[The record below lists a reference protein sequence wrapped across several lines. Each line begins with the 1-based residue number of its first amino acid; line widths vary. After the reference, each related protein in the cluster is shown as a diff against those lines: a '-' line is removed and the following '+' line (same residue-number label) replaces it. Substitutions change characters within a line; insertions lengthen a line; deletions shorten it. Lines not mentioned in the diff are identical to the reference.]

1 MVIILKGIFKMNVV
15 LVALGATL
23 GAYLRN
29 ELTVASRKVKLDFP
43 WMTFLI
49 NAVGAFLLGVVT
61 AKIGNKAILLFLGTG
76 MCGGFTTFGTF
87 NFELS
92 QLWFQ
97 HRYVRCFIYFCLSYI
112 FGILGFALGIQ
123 L

>member
-1 MVIILKGIFKMNVV
+1 MNVV
-15 LVALGATL
+15 LVALGSTV

-29 ELTVASRKVKLDFP
+29 ELTVASRKVKIDFP
-43 WMTFLI
+43 WMTLLI
-49 NAVGAFLLGVVT
+49 NIIGSFILGIVT
-61 AKIGNKAILLFLGTG
+61 AKINNKAWLLFLGTG
-76 MCGGFTTFGTF
+76 ICGGFTTFGTF

-97 HRYVRCFIYFCLSYI
+97 RRYLRCFIYFVSSYL
-112 FGILGFALGIQ
+112 FGIVGFIIGMQ